1 MSNTTTQSA
10 ANQPAVV
17 PDLHETAKTRFI
29 EAGSTKYA
37 YRAFG
42 KETGIPIVFLHHFT
56 ATIDDWDPRVTN
68 GLAQHFKVILLD
80 NKGIGASDG
89 QTPDNIKAMAD
100 DATAVIMALGF
111 KKVNLLGFSMGGF
124 VAQQI
129 ALDTPEL
136 VNKLILAATSLKGG
150 EGLSNLPNIM
160 KEAFATAPEDPRLFL
175 FYSKTPESIALGRQS
190 LARVKKRREDR
201 VPATAMPS
209 IQAQVM
215 SILGWAAV
223 DKNVY
228 FELGQIKQ
236 PALVIN
242 GNNDIM
248 FPTINSYNLFQHLP
262 NARLSLYSDSGHGA
276 IYQYADRFVKEVTD
290 FLETI

>member
-1 MSNTTTQSA
+1 MSNTASSQL
-10 ANQPAVV
+10 AVV
-17 PDLHETAKTRFI
+17 PDLHETATTRFI
-29 EAGSTKYA
+29 EVGGTKYA
-37 YRAFG
+37 YRIFG
-42 KETGIPIVFLHHFT
+42 KETGIPLIFLHHFT
-56 ATIDDWDPRVTN
+56 ATIDDWDPQVTN
-68 GLAQHFKVILLD
+68 GLAQHFKVVLVD
-80 NKGIGASDG
+80 NKGIGASGG
-89 QTPDNIKAMAD
+89 QTPDNIKAMSD
-100 DATAVIMALGF
+100 DITAVIRALGF
-111 KKVNLLGFSMGGF
+111 TKVNLLGFSMGGF

-150 EGLSNLPNIM
+150 EGLSNLPDIM

-190 LARVKKRREDR
+190 LARVKKRKENR
-201 VPATAMPS
+201 VPATGMPS

-215 SILGWAAV
+215 SILGWAAE

-228 FELGQIKQ
+228 SELSRIKQ
-236 PALVIN
+236 PALVVN

-262 NARLSLYSDSGHGA
+262 NAKLSLYADSGHGA
-276 IYQYADRFVKEVTD
+276 IYQYADRFVKEATD
-290 FLETI
+290 FLETV

>member
-1 MSNTTTQSA
+1 MSDTTAQTRA
-10 ANQPAVV
+10 GV
-17 PDLHETAKTRFI
+17 PDLHETAPTRFI
-29 EAGSTKYA
+29 EVSGTRYA
-37 YRAFG
+37 YRLFG
-42 KETGIPIVFLHHFT
+42 KETGLPLVFLHHFT
-56 ATIDDWDPRVTN
+56 ATIDDWDPQVTN
-68 GLAQHFKVILLD
+68 GLAQHFKVVLLD
-80 NKGIGASDG
+80 NKGIGASGG

-100 DATAVIMALGF
+100 DATAVIRALGF
-111 KKVNLLGFSMGGF
+111 TKVNLLGFSMGGF

-175 FYSKTPESIALGRQS
+175 FYPKTPESIALGRQS
-190 LARVKKRREDR
+190 LARVKKRKEDR
-201 VPATAMPS
+201 VPPTGMPS

-215 SILGWAAV
+215 SILGWAAEN
-223 DKNVY
+223 KHVY
-228 FELGQIKQ
+228 DELSRIKQ
-236 PALVIN
+236 PSLVVN

-276 IYQYADRFVKEVTD
+276 IYQYADHFVKESID
-290 FLETI
+290 FLESI

>member
-10 ANQPAVV
+10 ASQFAVV
-17 PDLHETAKTRFI
+17 PDLHETATTRFI
-29 EAGSTKYA
+29 EVSGTKYA
-37 YRAFG
+37 YRVFG

-56 ATIDDWDPRVTN
+56 ATIDDWDPQVTN
-68 GLAQHFKVILLD
+68 GLARHFKVVLLD
-80 NKGIGASDG
+80 NKGIGASGG

-100 DATAVIMALGF
+100 DATAVIKALGF
-111 KKVNLLGFSMGGF
+111 KKVDLLGFSMGGF

-136 VNKLILAATSLKGG
+136 VGKLILAGTGPKGG
-150 EGLSNLPNIM
+150 EGVSNLPNLM
-160 KEAFATAPEDPRLFL
+160 TEAFATAPEDPRLFL

-190 LARVKKRREDR
+190 LARVKKRKENR
-201 VPATAMPS
+201 VPGTGMPS
-209 IQAQVM
+209 IQAQMM
-215 SILGWAAV
+215 SILGWGAA

-228 FELGQIKQ
+228 NELSQIKQ
-236 PALVIN
+236 PALVVN

-248 FPTINSYNLFQHLP
+248 VPTINSYNLFQHLP

-276 IYQYADRFVKEVTD
+276 IYQYPDRFVKEVTD